1 MKTMTPLEIYDYK
14 RTWLPGVE
22 IVMHSDVHDR
32 VRDWAK
38 ANLAKAQWDIVKW
51 TNVYE
56 HTIRLE
62 NENDATNLLAELDLE
77 PFLSRQ

>member
-1 MKTMTPLEIYDYK
+1 MKTQTPLEIYDYK
-14 RTWLPGVE
+14 RSWLPGVE
-22 IVMHSDVHDR
+22 VVLHSDIHDK
-32 VRDWAK
+32 VRTWAK
-38 ANLAKAQWDIVKW
+38 ANVPTAKWDLVKW

-62 NENDATNLLAELDLE
+62 SENDATNLLAEHGLE